1 MEGLDLEKDLD
12 ILDGWEELDEEFQE
26 KIKQAI
32 RDGHVAV
39 SLLQIYTGLSSE
51 ET

>member
-1 MEGLDLEKDLD
+1 MEGLGLDNDLD
-12 ILDGWEELDEEFQE
+12 VLDGWEELDEEFQE

-39 SLLQIYTGLSSE
+39 SPLQTRGGQP
-51 ET
+51 